1 MFGNWFYHERVRK
14 SVAVFG
20 AMFNDI
26 HITRRSKDAVHSQIK
41 VPIAYAPQRKF
52 LERIQEMY
60 DGEDAERQIA
70 VRLPR
75 MSFEMNNMQ
84 YDAIRQLPKVNTFK
98 RKREET
104 DAYLKFHTQT
114 PYILTFELNIYGKT
128 HDDCLQVV
136 EQIVPYFTP
145 QYNVSVKPID
155 GIDDITE
162 DVPVVLQSIA
172 MSDDY
177 EGGLEARRTIIYLLT
192 FDMKVFFYG
201 PKPKTG
207 VITRVDVDLFNMEPE
222 YYMGETVRVET
233 DPRPPDS
240 DYTVIDDIIS
250 KTQFQ
255 N

>member
-84 YDAIRQLPKVNTFK
+84 YDAIRQLPKVNTFS
-98 RKREET
+98 RQSNES

-136 EQIVPYFTP
+136 EQI
-145 QYNVSVKPID
+145 
-155 GIDDITE
+155 
-162 DVPVVLQSIA
+162 
-172 MSDDY
+172 
-177 EGGLEARRTIIYLLT
+177 LLRL
-192 FDMKVFFYG
+192 V
-201 PKPKTG
+201 
-207 VITRVDVDLFNMEPE
+207 
-222 YYMGETVRVET
+222 
-233 DPRPPDS
+233 
-240 DYTVIDDIIS
+240 
-250 KTQFQ
+250 
-255 N
+255 